1 MLKSTLSLKSNIDI
15 SKYNKLI
22 MFIKKKEQVMYLPKK
37 SKTLDKEQVQKFIS
51 DAPNDV
57 FLMIKVALIFGVSGA
72 LKKDELL
79 KLETNNVQD
88 LGSKFLVIIKASKT
102 HTNRIFTIV
111 DNEANT
117 IINAIKSYISLRPAH
132 SPHKRFFIFYKNS
145 KCSTQPVGINTFS
158 KIPSVIA
165 KFLKLEHPHLYTG
178 HYFRHSSASIL
189 CDSGAELSAINRL
202 GGWKSTAVAEGY
214 IDNSMQNKLETAEK
228 LLGQNTTKPCQVL
241 PSAPP
246 LLLLSQNLQRSK
258 KT

>member
-22 MFIKKKEQVMYLPKK
+22 MFIKKKRTSYVPKK
-37 SKTLDKEQVQKFIS
+37 SKTLEKEQVQKFIS

-57 FLMIKVALIFGVSGA
+57 FLMIKVALIFGVAGA
-72 LKKDELL
+72 LRKDELL

-88 LGSKFLVIIKASKT
+88 LGSKFLVTIKASKT

-117 IINAIKSYISLRPAH
+117 ILNAIKNYISLKPAH
-132 SPHKRFFIFYKNS
+132 TPHKRFFIFYKNN

-158 KIPSVIA
+158 KIPSVIS

-178 HYFRHSSASIL
+178 HCFRRSSASIL
-189 CDSGAELSAINRL
+189 CDSGADFSAIKRL
-202 GGWKSTAVAEGY
+202 GG
-214 IDNSMQNKLETAEK
+214 
-228 LLGQNTTKPCQVL
+228 
-241 PSAPP
+241 
-246 LLLLSQNLQRSK
+246 
-258 KT
+258 